1 MNNPYLTSEEIRQVF
16 HETYLIENH
25 GFLDEDL
32 QKLANAFIMRASTNI
47 AKTER
52 QMCIRFVKSLN
63 TRVAEALEEHRGNL

>member
-1 MNNPYLTSEEIRQVF
+1 VNNPYLTSEEIRRVF
-16 HETYLIENH
+16 HETNLIEDH

-32 QKLANAFIMRASTNI
+32 QRLANAFIMRASSNI

-63 TRVAEALEEHRGNL
+63 TRVGEALEENRGNL